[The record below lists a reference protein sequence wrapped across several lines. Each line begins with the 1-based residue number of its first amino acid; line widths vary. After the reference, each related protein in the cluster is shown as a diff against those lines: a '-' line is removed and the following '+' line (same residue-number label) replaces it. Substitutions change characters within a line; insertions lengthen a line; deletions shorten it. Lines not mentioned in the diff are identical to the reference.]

1 MRSRRKRYYHK
12 TIVVRKVFGNT
23 AVFAA
28 AIVCGVVLMMSLV
41 WRFWASPS
49 RNTIMKCYAWVLG
62 ENKPYVYAPT
72 ASDRIAEMFPVM
84 KAAAEYQK
92 ALWAENGGVT
102 KPDAPQTDDKA
113 SSAPQTRIKSMDM
126 SAGGI
131 SFRNETGYTP
141 DVDASLS
148 RKLSFSVASG
158 APKVLIMHTHTSEA
172 YAESNGARTTDN
184 EKNVVRVGSVL
195 KKTLEEQ
202 GIAVIH
208 DKTQNDSPSYN
219 GSYSKALSGISAQLD
234 KHPSIEV
241 VLDIHRDYAE
251 QTKDG
256 ETIQLKP
263 VTEINGEPVAQVMF
277 VVGTDGLGLEHPNW
291 KENLAFAV
299 QLQAAMNELS
309 PKIARPINLR
319 RERFNQHKT
328 KGSLIVE
335 VGTAGNSLAECERA
349 AVYIGKAVASVLA
362 KYKV

>member
-12 TIVVRKVFGNT
+12 TIVVRNIFDST
-23 AVFAA
+23 MVFAA
-28 AIVCGVVLMMSLV
+28 AIVCGVVLLVSLI
-41 WRFWASPS
+41 WRFWTPPS
-49 RNTIMKCYAWVLG
+49 RNTIMQCYAWVLG
-62 ENKPYVYAPT
+62 EDKPHLYAPA
-72 ASDRIAEMFPVM
+72 ASDRIAELFPVM

-92 ALWAENGGVT
+92 ALWAENGGVA
-102 KPDAPQTDDKA
+102 KPDASQTGENASAMPQT
-113 SSAPQTRIKSMDM
+113 SIKSIDM

-141 DVDASLS
+141 VVDESLS
-148 RKLSFSVASG
+148 RKLSFSVTSG

-195 KKTLEEQ
+195 AKTLEEQ
-202 GIAVIH
+202 GISVIH

-234 KHPSIEV
+234 KHPTIEV

-263 VTEINGEPVAQVMF
+263 VTEINGEQVAQVMF
-277 VVGTDGLGLEHPNW
+277 VVGTDGLGLEHPDW

-299 QLQAAMNELS
+299 QVQAVLNNLS
-309 PKIARPINLR
+309 PKLARPINLR

-349 AVYIGKAVASVLA
+349 AIYIGKAVASVLT
-362 KYKV
+362 KYQA

>member
-1 MRSRRKRYYHK
+1 MRGRRKRYYHK
-12 TIVVRKVFGNT
+12 TIVVRKVFDST
-23 AVFAA
+23 TVFAA
-28 AIVCGVVLMMSLV
+28 TAVCCVVLLVSLI

-62 ENKPYVYAPT
+62 RESSHLYVPT

-84 KAAAEYQK
+84 KATAEYQK
-92 ALWAENGGVT
+92 TLWAENGGVT
-102 KPDAPQTDDKA
+102 KQGTSKTGENNAAMPP
-113 SSAPQTRIKSMDM
+113 TRIKSMDM

-141 DVDASLS
+141 NTNESMN
-148 RKLSFSVASG
+148 RKLSFAVTAG
-158 APKVLIMHTHTSEA
+158 APEVLILHTHTSEA
-172 YAESNGARTTDN
+172 YAESSGARTTDN
-184 EKNVVRVGSVL
+184 EKNVVRIGSVL
-195 KKTLEEQ
+195 AKTLEEQ
-202 GIAVIH
+202 GISVIH

-219 GSYSKALSGISAQLD
+219 GSYSKALSSISAQLE

-263 VTEINGEPVAQVMF
+263 VAEINGESVAQVMF

-299 QLQAAMNELS
+299 QVQAALSELS

-335 VGTAGNSLAECERA
+335 VGTAGNSLVECERT
-349 AVYIGKAVASVLA
+349 AVYIGKAIASVLA
-362 KYKV
+362 KYQV